1 MTQEPAAP
9 LRRIGELP
17 YYKNIEADANSR
29 DFEFER
35 ENVCGVFAA
44 MDELMRIPTL
54 VAGAVMPDACPT
66 GPASIPV
73 GGVVVA
79 ENAIHPGFH
88 SSDICC
94 SVMATSFGESVDPKA
109 VLDAAHKVTH
119 FGSGGRKRSAGIFKS
134 LSRELE
140 DRIQAN
146 PFFEE
151 KQLKKA
157 KLHLGTQGD
166 GNHFLFVGRSENHG
180 GVVVVT
186 HHGSRGFGAG
196 LYESGMKVADRYRM
210 KLSPAAPEE
219 NAWIPFDTDHGQQ
232 YWDAL
237 QIARDWTKLNHEVI
251 HGLIAQKLDF
261 GSFEGVSPS
270 GMTFW
275 NEHNFVFRKTDD
287 SNGKELFYH
296 AKGATPLDDSFTP
309 DSYDGLRLIPLNMA
323 QPVLVIRGRAHSTN
337 LGFAPHGAGRNITR
351 TRHKEL
357 MRKSGKTD
365 EEIFASETR
374 GLDVR
379 FFSNVVDVSELPSA
393 YKDADESQRQIDK
406 FDLGEV
412 VDRIQPY
419 GCIMAGANP
428 GARGKRNLRS

>member
-1 MTQEPAAP
+1 MKQETAMP
-9 LRRIGELP
+9 LRRIGEAS
-17 YYKNIEADANSR
+17 YFKNIEADANSR
-29 DFEFER
+29 DFEFEV
-35 ENVCGVFAA
+35 ENVRDVFSA

-79 ENAIHPGFH
+79 ENAIHPGYH
-88 SSDICC
+88 SSDVCC
-94 SVMATSFGESVDPKA
+94 SVMATNFGEHFDPKL
-109 VLDAAHKVTH
+109 VLDTAHKVTH
-119 FGSGGRKRSAGIFKS
+119 FGSGGRKRSAGVFKY
-134 LSRELE
+134 LTRELE
-140 DRIQAN
+140 ERIQAN
-146 PFFEE
+146 PFFE
-151 KQLKKA
+151 KNDLKKA

-166 GNHFLFVGRSENHG
+166 GNHFLFVGRSENDG

-196 LYESGMKVADRYRM
+196 LYKSGMKVANRYRM
-210 KLSPAAPEE
+210 ELSPDAPEE
-219 NAWIPFDTDHGQQ
+219 SAWIPFDTDDGRQ

-237 QIARDWTKLNHEVI
+237 QIVRDWTKLNHEVI
-251 HGLIAQKLDF
+251 HGLIAQKLNIQ
-261 GSFEGVSPS
+261 SFEGVSPS
-270 GMTFW
+270 GTTFW

-296 AKGATPLDDSFTP
+296 AKGATPLDDLFTP

-323 QPVLVIRGRAHSTN
+323 QPVLVVRGKTQSTN
-337 LGFAPHGAGRNITR
+337 LGFAPHGAGRNISR

-357 MRKSGKTD
+357 RRKSGKTD
-365 EEIFASETR
+365 EEIFAGETR

-379 FFSNVVDVSELPSA
+379 FFSNVIDISELPSA
-393 YKDADESQRQIDK
+393 YKDADETQRHMDK

-419 GCIMAGANP
+419 GCIMAGVNP
-428 GARGKRNLRS
+428 GAAGKRSRRS